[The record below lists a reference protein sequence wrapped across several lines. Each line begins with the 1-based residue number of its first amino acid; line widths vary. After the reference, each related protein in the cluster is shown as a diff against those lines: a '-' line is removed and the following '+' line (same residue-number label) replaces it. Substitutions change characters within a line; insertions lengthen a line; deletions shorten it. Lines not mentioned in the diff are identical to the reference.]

1 MKQPKHFF
9 NLESN
14 KNSSDE
20 QLIFFNLSYGSK
32 TYNTKRSKVKYE
44 PLKISTRWN
53 IKKEYWNGK
62 PTYRA
67 NKNYVSKFG
76 KDLNNALEKIE
87 KIGYTQ
93 LSYFRNHFEREP
105 TLSELKELI
114 LHKLD
119 RISKKSNDIIITE
132 YITKIIN
139 TRTNLEIKSSN
150 RWSKSTGNQYLNL
163 KSQIEKYQES
173 KKITLTFGN
182 LTGAAFMDFFH
193 EINEINKKENGEYYA
208 HHTIAKENKL
218 FRALLNC
225 ANEDEITIGF
235 NYNKKEYFINRREIK
250 NEVFLTQDQ
259 LSTIIKCDTSH
270 SKEFTHAKNY
280 ILLSS
285 FTGLRIG
292 DLVYLHEIKP
302 IKLIHNSKKYDCFI
316 TRIRKSQ
323 ENKDELVTTIPL
335 LAPLKEHLK
344 QNKNEFPKFP
354 AQVNIRKSIK
364 KFLTYLNFNDEIEE
378 KKYYYSI
385 DKVVVKK
392 QRLCDVFT
400 PHDCR
405 STFISNLKE
414 LGVHDEDIEPIT
426 HPKHKFTSIVQVYD
440 KTAMIGKAVNLI
452 NVLNQKKSSLYRY

>member
-14 KNSSDE
+14 KNSSNE

-32 TYNTKRSKVKYE
+32 TNNSKISKVKYE

-67 NKNYVSKFG
+67 NKKYVSKFG

-87 KIGYTQ
+87 KIGYDQ

-105 TLSELKELI
+105 TQLELKELI
-114 LHKLD
+114 LQKLD
-119 RISKKSNDIIITE
+119 RIPKKNNDIVITE
-132 YITKIIN
+132 YISKSIN
-139 TRTNLEIKSSN
+139 TRTNLEIKSSK
-150 RWSKSTGNQYLNL
+150 RWSKATGNQYLNL
-163 KSQIEKYQES
+163 KRQIEKYQES
-173 KKITLTFGN
+173 KKVTLTFGN
-182 LTGAAFMDFFH
+182 LTGAAFMDFF
-193 EINEINKKENGEYYA
+193 NEINIINKKDTGEYYA
-208 HHTIAKENKL
+208 HNTIAKENKL

-225 ANEDEITIGF
+225 ANEDEIIIGF

-250 NEVFLTQDQ
+250 NEVFLTQDH
-259 LSTIIKCDTSH
+259 LATIINSDTSH

-292 DLVYLHEIKP
+292 DVIYLHEIKP
-302 IKLIHNSKKYDCFI
+302 IKLIHNSKKYDCLV

-344 QNKNEFPKFP
+344 QYKNEFPKFP
-354 AQVNIRKSIK
+354 SQVNIRKSIK
-364 KFLTYLNFNDEIEE
+364 KFLTYLNFDDEFEE

-385 DKVVVKK
+385 DKVVLKK
-392 QRLCDVFT
+392 QRLCDIFT

-452 NVLNQKKSSLYRY
+452 NVLHQKKSALYKY